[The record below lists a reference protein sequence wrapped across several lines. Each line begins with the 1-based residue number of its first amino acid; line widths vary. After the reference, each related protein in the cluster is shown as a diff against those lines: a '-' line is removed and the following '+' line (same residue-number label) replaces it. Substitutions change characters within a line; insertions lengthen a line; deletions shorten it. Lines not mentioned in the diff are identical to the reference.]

1 MLTNCKSFLYLFD
14 LIGPFPQ
21 LLIFNNN
28 RYKSFFSSISSILIV
43 IISLTFG
50 IYSLIDFLKY
60 KNPIIVYSKANDEET
75 ERKILLEN
83 TPLMFQLV
91 DTTTLEAI
99 DSSIAYYEGDYYI
112 IYDNGTLY
120 GAPLIIENCELGKNI
135 DLKNKDIIT
144 DKYKFGRKIE
154 DFYCISFK
162 NENLSLFYHPNIG
175 FSGIN
180 IYIIIKNNSIN
191 IPGKIQSL
199 IVSESDIIDHN
210 NKNNPIN
217 KNYIYQ
223 FTTAFNSLEYTNINF
238 NFQYVKYES
247 DDGLLFQSSKILNGT
262 SFSDMY
268 YYRYIQDNYN
278 LKENLKNNNSSRIGV
293 ISFSINKSNFDNYKR
308 NYSRLQSLLAEVMSV
323 VSLLFEIG
331 RQISNLL
338 CNKKMSNDIINHLI
352 NKDKNLI
359 LFKNNNNI
367 DKLFKVYEKNDLSSS
382 ERKKIDSQMIDKM
395 NNKNNLEINN
405 EINLNKSKDNNKIHK
420 NGEISQINT
429 IKKI

>member
-99 DSSIAYYEGDYYI
+99 DSSIAYYEGEYYI

-154 DFYCISFK
+154 DF
-162 NENLSLFYHPNIG
+162 
-175 FSGIN
+175 
-180 IYIIIKNNSIN
+180 
-191 IPGKIQSL
+191 
-199 IVSESDIIDHN
+199 
-210 NKNNPIN
+210 
-217 KNYIYQ
+217 
-223 FTTAFNSLEYTNINF
+223 
-238 NFQYVKYES
+238 
-247 DDGLLFQSSKILNGT
+247 
-262 SFSDMY
+262 
-268 YYRYIQDNYN
+268 
-278 LKENLKNNNSSRIGV
+278 
-293 ISFSINKSNFDNYKR
+293 
-308 NYSRLQSLLAEVMSV
+308 
-323 VSLLFEIG
+323 
-331 RQISNLL
+331 
-338 CNKKMSNDIINHLI
+338 
-352 NKDKNLI
+352 
-359 LFKNNNNI
+359 
-367 DKLFKVYEKNDLSSS
+367 
-382 ERKKIDSQMIDKM
+382 
-395 NNKNNLEINN
+395 
-405 EINLNKSKDNNKIHK
+405 
-420 NGEISQINT
+420 
-429 IKKI
+429 